1 MPGQPASPT
10 PPDPRGTEDSIAL
23 AQRIVALLES
33 GARQSTYKLATLLAL
48 IDEAVENPV
57 PGSAELAVT
66 VPALAQRV
74 IAYYWPQVQPY
85 SPSGPLRQGWAQ
97 GSSPGPGRGMP
108 RIPRL
113 IEEARAALRA
123 EGHATAGH
131 ARESG
136 SPIYQRLV
144 REVAY
149 QLARNPLT
157 YLQTPVRVPQGAS
170 TDFLFDASGFHNSI
184 SRAALDAHGPLVLRP
199 GVAAALRE
207 CAPLLR
213 PVVEMTWIA
222 DIVRFNAAELDQED
236 LAGFLFGADRSSL
249 IRLHDPLRDIQHGRC
264 FYCDA
269 LLRATPHVDHVLPW
283 SRIPL
288 DGTANLVLTD
298 ARCNGNKLAMLPVRD
313 HHERAIA
320 RPGSLLRELSA
331 ASGLPVLLDRTTDAG
346 TGIYTTIPTGTL
358 LWRGRDS
365 YEIHQRRRGT
375 G

>member
-1 MPGQPASPT
+1 MPGSAGGAPEQPGAA
-10 PPDPRGTEDSIAL
+10 DSIAL
-23 AQRIVALLES
+23 AQRVVALLES

-48 IDEAVENPV
+48 VDEAVENPV
-57 PGSAELAVT
+57 PTTAELAVP
-66 VPALAQRV
+66 VPHLAQRV

-85 SPSGPLRQGWAQ
+85 TASGPLRQGWPQ
-97 GSSPGPGRGMP
+97 GSAKGPGGGMP

-113 IEEARAALRA
+113 IAEARAALRA
-123 EGHATAGH
+123 EGHSTADH

-136 SPIYQRLV
+136 SAVYEHLV
-144 REVAY
+144 RDVAH

-184 SRAALDAHGPLVLRP
+184 SRAALYAHGPLVLRP

-213 PVVEMTWIA
+213 PVIEMTWIA
-222 DIVRFNAAELDQED
+222 DIVRFNATDLDHDD

-264 FYCDA
+264 FYCA
-269 LLRATPHVDHVLPW
+269 APLRATPHVDHVLPW

-298 ARCNGNKLAMLPVRD
+298 ARCNSNKLAMLPVRD
-313 HHERAIA
+313 HHERAIG
-320 RPGSLLRELSA
+320 RPDPLLRELSA
-331 ASGLPVLLDRTTDAG
+331 ASGLPVLLDRTTAAG
-346 TGIYTTIPTGTL
+346 IGIYTTIPTGTL

-375 G
+375 D